1 MLSLVPAI
9 SEKVWEMI
17 EKVEDKASK
26 NENKTLPLPA
36 QAILPKNNCLCQRS
50 FQSMIVDRQKWVK
63 RREVG
68 KLGI

>member
-26 NENKTLPLPA
+26 NDNKTLPLPV
-36 QAILPKNNCLCQRS
+36 QAILQKT
-50 FQSMIVDRQKWVK
+50 IVYVK
-63 RREVG
+63 EVFNR
-68 KLGI
+68 